1 MLKKGLTKPQ
11 KQNVSLLLNIN
22 PWINMLYTIENIFEL
37 HNFPCVTIIIAK
49 LQQSVDS
56 ITV

>member
-1 MLKKGLTKPQ
+1 
-11 KQNVSLLLNIN
+11 
-22 PWINMLYTIENIFEL
+22 MLYTIENIFEL